1 MDHRNR
7 GAAAMREKSIVY
19 HDAPGE
25 GNTEATLLHAKE
37 RAKSLGIEN
46 IVVAST
52 SGQTGVQACEVFKG
66 FNLVV
71 VRHHTGFL
79 SPGSQQMTPENEKLI
94 LASGARIVTAGHAFS
109 GVERAMRLKRD
120 TIGPLELMAD
130 TLRVFGDG
138 TKVCLEIAVMA
149 ADAGAI
155 PVGTQVVVI
164 AGTSKGADTAL
175 VVRPAHSNNFFDLYV
190 SEIIAKPSEPARA

>member
-1 MDHRNR
+1 MK
-7 GAAAMREKSIVY
+7 EKTIVY
-19 HDAPGE
+19 YETPGNA
-25 GNTEATLLHAKE
+25 NTETTLLRAKD
-37 RAKSLGIEN
+37 RAKSLGIQDV
-46 IVVAST
+46 VVAST
-52 SGQTGVQACEVFKG
+52 TGQTGVEACEVFKG

-71 VRHHTGFL
+71 VRHHTGFQT
-79 SPGSQQMTPENEKLI
+79 PGSQQMHPESERSI
-94 LASGARIVTAGHAFS
+94 LASGARIVTASHAFS
-109 GVERAMRLKRD
+109 GVERAMRTKRG

-130 TLRVFGDG
+130 TLRVFGEG

-155 PVGTQVVVI
+155 PVGTPVVAI

-190 SEIIAKPSEPARA
+190 SEVIAKPSEQARA